1 MFETAGQALSSKAFI
16 GQACIAFVINGAIN
30 GVIAWAT
37 MSSWG
42 QRQETLQYP
51 SIPVWRWSYEL
62 NSCGCLDV
70 LLTTFFI
77 SYFSVLLGTAG
88 VRKDV
93 REKKC
98 EVSGARCGSPFA
110 VCRIPCC
117 PSQMIETTALRVGF
131 WRFTPV
137 AVMNACVR
145 AFLLGVQVSAFIG
158 MPTLLF
164 IWAAIGNGEAPGLNW
179 CIFKGVWASFVA
191 LPVFVIVFLSA
202 IDKRH
207 FRAELEFEQL
217 VNAGTAYEG
226 AEGWLADLHRYSPLL
241 SSAAC
246 VPQAEAK
253 AILGQTRA
261 MQPRR
266 FSKSTPGRAC
276 RVSRPPRR
284 ACGRLRTAPVL
295 ACGTGGCVA

>member
-16 GQACIAFVINGAIN
+16 GQACISFVINGAIN

-37 MSSWG
+37 MSNWG
-42 QRQETLQYP
+42 QREETLQYP

-77 SYFSVLLGTAG
+77 AYFSVLLGTAG

-98 EVSGARCGSPFA
+98 EMV
-110 VCRIPCC
+110 
-117 PSQMIETTALRVGF
+117 ETAALRVGM
-131 WRFTPV
+131 WRYTPV
-137 AVMNACVR
+137 AVMNSCVR
-145 AFLLGVQVSAFIG
+145 AFLLGVEISAFIG

-164 IWAAIGNGEAPGLNW
+164 IWAAIGDGEAPGLNW

-191 LPVFVIVFLSA
+191 LPVFSVVFLSA

-217 VNAGTAYEG
+217 VNAGAAYEG
-226 AEGWLADLHRYSPLL
+226 AGDGYAPGGDTSDVTASLQQKHP
-241 SSAAC
+241 
-246 VPQAEAK
+246 
-253 AILGQTRA
+253 GQ
-261 MQPRR
+261 
-266 FSKSTPGRAC
+266 S
-276 RVSRPPRR
+276 
-284 ACGRLRTAPVL
+284 L
-295 ACGTGGCVA
+295 